1 VGGEAGEV
9 LERVRVGSGMRSTWR
24 MWLPVVLAVAG
35 ISCGIGLADQGRQS
49 AALVLL
55 GFSLA
60 IAAVAV
66 GVWLHYD
73 QGGDDDE
80 R

>member
-1 VGGEAGEV
+1 MK
-9 LERVRVGSGMRSTWR
+9 SWR
-24 MWLPVVLAVAG
+24 LWLPVALAVGG
-35 ISCGIGLADQGRQS
+35 ISVGIGLADQGRQS

-66 GVWLHYD
+66 GVWLHD
-73 QGGDDDE
+73 PEDGEDE
-80 R
+80 